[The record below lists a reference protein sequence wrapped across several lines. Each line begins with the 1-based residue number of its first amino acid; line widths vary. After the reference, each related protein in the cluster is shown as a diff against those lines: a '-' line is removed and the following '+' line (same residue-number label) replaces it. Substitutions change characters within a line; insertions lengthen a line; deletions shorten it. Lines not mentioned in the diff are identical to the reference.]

1 MRSALTGVRP
11 AVPLAPGALPLIG
24 HAAALVRDPLGFLTG
39 VGFDSDMVEI
49 RLGPDPA
56 LLVCDPELTHQVLVH
71 SRTFDKGGRIFDRI
85 REKAGDGL
93 VSSPWAVHRRHRP
106 LVQPAFH
113 PRQLPRYAEVM
124 REEAAAMTGGWR
136 SGERIDVSLAMK
148 EYTVRV
154 LLRTLF
160 SAASATHALD
170 DIARCVPIMLRGA
183 YQRAMNPLPVLERIP
198 TPGNRRYEAAV
209 RLTRRHGAE
218 IIDEYLRSGT
228 DHGDLLSMML
238 AARDERTGEGL
249 TAREI
254 SDHVYTLLIA
264 GTETTAALLGWTFH
278 LLARHPEA
286 AERLYG
292 ELDALGDGPL
302 GIDFGIDALRGLGHT
317 RRVLTE
323 TMRLYPASWMLTRI
337 TTEEH
342 VLGGRRLAPGTTIVY
357 SPYMIHRHPG
367 IYAEPDRFDPDRWL
381 PERAAAVPRSAYI
394 PFGAG
399 ARKCIGDEFGL
410 VEATI
415 ALVTVARA
423 WTLAPDDDRPVRPVP
438 RIALAPGPLPMTTRE
453 RRRAVSG
460 PVQG

>member
-11 AVPLAPGALPLIG
+11 AVPLAPGALPVIG
-24 HAAALVRDPLGFLTG
+24 HAPALVRDPLGFLTG
-39 VGFDSDMVEI
+39 VGYDADMVEI

-56 LLVCDPELTHQVLVH
+56 LLVCDPELTRQVLVH

-85 REKAGDGL
+85 RQNAGDGL
-93 VSSPWAVHRRHRP
+93 ISSPWSVHRRHRP

-113 PRQLPRYAEVM
+113 PRRLPRYAEEM
-124 REEAAAMTGGWR
+124 REEAAAMTGAWR
-136 SGERIDVSLAMK
+136 SGSRIDVSSAMH
-148 EYTVRV
+148 EYAVRV

-160 SAASATHALD
+160 SAASATHVLD
-170 DIARCVPIMLRGA
+170 DIRRCIPVMLRGA
-183 YQRAMNPLPVLERIP
+183 YQRAMNPVALLERLP
-198 TPGNRRYEAAV
+198 TPGNRRFEAAV
-209 RLTRRHGAE
+209 SLTKRHAAAL
-218 IIDEYLRSGT
+218 IDEYQRSGT

-254 SDHVYTLLIA
+254 NDHVFTLLVA

-286 AERLYG
+286 LERLHR

-302 GIDFGIDALRGLGHT
+302 GLDTLRGLGYTH
-317 RRVLTE
+317 RVLTE

-342 VLGGRRLAPGTTIVY
+342 VLGGRRLPPGTTVVY
-357 SPYMIHRHPG
+357 SPYLIHRHPG
-367 IYAEPDRFDPDRWL
+367 VYTDPDRFDPDRWL
-381 PERAAAVPRSAYI
+381 PERAATVPRAAFI

-399 ARKCIGDEFGL
+399 ARKCIGDEYGL
-410 VEATI
+410 AEATI

-423 WTLAPDDDRPVRPVP
+423 WTLEPDDDRPVRPVP
-438 RIALAPGPLPMTTRE
+438 RIALAPGPLPMTVRA
-453 RRRAVSG
+453 RRPDAPR